1 MNVALLVLRIV
12 VGVLFAGHGAQ
23 KLFGWFGGHGLAGT
37 GGFFDSLGLGPGRAT
52 ALMAGMSELFGGL
65 LFALGLVTPLAT
77 ALISAVMFVAIMSVH
92 WRQGLWV
99 TEGGIEYPLV
109 LVAVA
114 FAVAA
119 SGPGEYSLD
128 HAFGLDDD
136 GVAWGVGAVAAGLL
150 GALFAFAIGR
160 LHARGEAGG
169 PRPAGT

>member
-23 KLFGWFGGHGLAGT
+23 KLFGWFGGHGLEGT
-37 GGFFDSLGLGPGRAT
+37 GGFFDSLGLGPGRTT
-52 ALMAGMSELFGGL
+52 ALLAGMAEFFGGL
-65 LFALGLVTPLAT
+65 LFALGLATPLAS
-77 ALISAVMFVAIMSVH
+77 ALICAVMFVAIMSVH

-119 SGPGEYSLD
+119 TGAGKYSLD
-128 HAFGLDDD
+128 HALGLDYD
-136 GVAWGVGAVAAGLL
+136 GVAWGVGAVAAG
-150 GALFAFAIGR
+150 
-160 LHARGEAGG
+160 
-169 PRPAGT
+169 